1 MTAVNQQPPVCQAAP
16 LVRRQSYYLHLTDKK
31 TEGQRAPTHLLKIT
45 LHHCDGDG
53 EGEVSQG

>member
-1 MTAVNQQPPVCQAAP
+1 MCQAAP